1 MIFTD
6 YPGIALPRRP
16 SRPLANPDLFKKVS
30 PSPNGRKVSFQEGPP
45 EEIHDL
51 YSAPAKR
58 TPSPGSKPSK
68 WQPLA
73 AVDPSPV
80 GDNDP
85 FSLGD
90 SDDEREVKNK
100 DLRPD
105 EAERLRKATAEA
117 MAEDLGTGSKT
128 GDETKDKAGDQP
140 ARGGS

>member
-1 MIFTD
+1 M
-6 YPGIALPRRP
+6 
-16 SRPLANPDLFKKVS
+16 
-30 PSPNGRKVSFQEGPP
+30 
-45 EEIHDL
+45 
-51 YSAPAKR
+51 
-58 TPSPGSKPSK
+58 PSPGNKPSK

-90 SDDEREVKNK
+90 SDDEREVKIK

-117 MAEDLGTGSKT
+117 MAEDISSVSKT
-128 GDETKDKAGDQP
+128 GDETKD
-140 ARGGS
+140 RGGR

>member
-1 MIFTD
+1 MTSTD
-6 YPGIALPRRP
+6 CHGTAAPRRP
-16 SRPLANPDLFKKVS
+16 ARPLANPDLFKKAS

-45 EEIHDL
+45 EEINDI
-51 YSAPAKR
+51 YSAPAPNKH
-58 TPSPGSKPSK
+58 TASPGNKPSK
-68 WQPLA
+68 WQPLT

-117 MAEDLGTGSKT
+117 MAEDIGSVSKT
-128 GDETKDKAGDQP
+128 GDETND
-140 ARGGS
+140 RGGR